1 MAIMANIVVNTVTF
15 VPYSEPTSL
24 RDPAI
29 WRAEIANVPAM
40 LRPIMQHLAV
50 ENKSKTNVNETLTV
64 SVPVVQTIDGVTTAP
79 NKVVASAQFT
89 CLQNIV
95 ADDSLAL
102 ALDGLIKLLT
112 ARRLEILAGKTK

>member
-1 MAIMANIVVNTVTF
+1 MANIVVNTVTF

-29 WRAEIANVPAM
+29 WRAELASVPAM
-40 LRPIMQHLAV
+40 LRPTMQHLAV